1 MRFFRRSLIALG
13 VAAALP
19 TIVFAAVGAFYFL
32 RSERAQVERATL
44 ARSEAVTTLAD
55 AQLHGYI
62 SAIKVLSTS
71 IYLDSRDWREF
82 YARLERVRDANP
94 AWATIRLYDL
104 TAGEEIFDLR
114 KPYSLRRETG
124 FAGGDDLG
132 RLQQA
137 REPLV
142 GGITVESEPL
152 VYIHVP
158 AVRDQRLMYVF
169 SVAIRPQVFQQI
181 LKSNVQGD
189 TVAAL
194 VDRQG
199 RFIGRSRD
207 YANKVGQPATPYVNE
222 AMRGGMQGF
231 YRGTTWEGFK
241 NYTAFYTSRWSGWST
256 HVAVAS
262 SLIDTPTSW
271 SFVVAGIA
279 GLGSALLGGVLIVL
293 VLRDMDE
300 RRHAEEALRQSQ
312 KMEAIGQLTGGIAH
326 DFNNLLTAIIGNL
339 DMIRTRTGGNERLQR
354 HADHAM
360 EAARRGAKLTSQLLA
375 FSRNQ
380 RMHLA
385 TVDLEQLLS
394 GMSGLLAQSVG
405 PAIEVE
411 IDVLPGARFVLSDAN
426 QLELALLNL
435 AVNARDAMPD
445 GGKLVIST
453 RFATG
458 LDVRPLLRRRYV
470 EIRVADCGMGM
481 SEEVRARAIEP
492 FFTTKPVGQGT
503 GLGLSQV
510 YGVVRESGG
519 AVFIESAPGQGTTV
533 RLILPFAATPDA
545 SVVAI
550 EAAEKTPTVPVVRSR
565 QDSSVLVV
573 DDDRQVRHFIAES
586 LRSLGYRVAEA
597 PNAASA
603 LQLLCDGRFDLLVV
617 DFAMPG
623 MNGAE
628 LARAAQEQ
636 QPDLRILMVSGY
648 ADSAAIDSVS
658 TLVHLLRKPFDLA
671 ELGKTVADV
680 LAEPLSE
687 VIR

>member
-13 VAAALP
+13 MAAALP

-32 RSERAQVERATL
+32 RSERAQVEHATL
-44 ARSEAVTTLAD
+44 ARSQTITTLAD
-55 AQLHGYI
+55 AQLRGYL
-62 SAIKVLSTS
+62 SALSVLTTS

-82 YARLERVRDANP
+82 YSRVERMRVANP
-94 AWATIRLYDL
+94 AWATIRLYDVA
-104 TAGEEIFDLR
+104 AGEEIFDLR
-114 KPYSLRRETG
+114 KPYSLRREAG
-124 FAGGDDLG
+124 FAGNDALELLKQ
-132 RLQQA
+132 R
-137 REPLV
+137 REPVV

-158 AVRDQRLMYVF
+158 VMHDQQLVYVF
-169 SVAIRPQVFQQI
+169 SAAIRPLVFQQI
-181 LKSNVQGD
+181 LLSQVQD
-189 TVAAL
+189 DAIAAL
-194 VDRQG
+194 VDRNG
-199 RFIGRSRD
+199 LFIARSRD
-207 YANKVGQPATPYVNE
+207 YENKVGKPATSYVHE
-222 AMRGGMQGF
+222 AMRTGKQGF

-241 NYTAFYTSRWSGWST
+241 NYTTFYTSRWSGWST

-271 SFVVAGIA
+271 SFIVAGTA
-279 GLGSALLGGVLIVL
+279 GLGSALLGGILIVL
-293 VLRDMDE
+293 VLRDMAE
-300 RRHAEEALRQSQ
+300 RRHAEDALRQAQ

-360 EAARRGAKLTSQLLA
+360 EAARRGAKLTSQLLT
-375 FSRNQ
+375 FSRSQ
-380 RMHLA
+380 RMQLA
-385 TVDLEQLLS
+385 LVDLEQLLG
-394 GMSGLLAQSVG
+394 GMNGLLAQSVG

-411 IDVLPGARFVLSDAN
+411 IDILPAARFVLSDAN

-445 GGKLVIST
+445 GGKLAIST

-470 EIRVADCGMGM
+470 EIRVADCGVGM
-481 SEEVRARAIEP
+481 SEDVRTRAIEP

-510 YGVVRESGG
+510 YGVARESGG
-519 AVFIESAPGQGTTV
+519 AVFIESVPGQGTTV
-533 RLILPFAATPDA
+533 RLILPFADTTTASAVATE
-545 SVVAI
+545 VVDS
-550 EAAEKTPTVPVVRSR
+550 TPTIPVVRSR

-573 DDDRQVRHFIAES
+573 DDDRQVRHFMAES
-586 LRSLGYRVAEA
+586 LRSLGYRVTD
-597 PNAASA
+597 AAGAAVA
-603 LQLLCDGRFDLLVV
+603 LQLLSEGRFDLLVV

-628 LARAAQEQ
+628 MALAAQNQ
-636 QPDLRILMVSGY
+636 QPDLKILMVSGY
-648 ADSAAIDSVS
+648 ADSAAIDSVPG
-658 TLVHLLRKPFDLA
+658 VARLLRKPFDLA
-671 ELGKTVADV
+671 ELGKAVAELLGD
-680 LAEPLSE
+680 E
-687 VIR
+687 